1 MQDRP
6 SYSDVVPEVREFL
19 EERVRTAASHGIALE
34 AIAVDPGIGFGKDLN
49 HNLALL
55 RHLDAL
61 ALLGQPIVVGVSR
74 KSFLK
79 RLGAGDEAVDRLA
92 GSVAAATLAVA
103 HGAHVIRAHDVL
115 ETVRAMRVADA
126 LLRGSESL

>member
-1 MQDRP
+1 MQAGP
-6 SYSDVVPEVREFL
+6 SSREVVPEVRGFL
-19 EERVRTAASHGIALE
+19 EERVRPAASRGIALE

-92 GSVAAATLAVA
+92 GSVEAGTLAGA
-103 HGAHVIRAHDVL
+103 HSAHVIP
-115 ETVRAMRVADA
+115 
-126 LLRGSESL
+126 